1 MSTLL
6 FFGMPGWSEILIV
19 AFVGLLLFGRRLPEV
34 GRSVGKAIVEFKKG
48 VRDIDSD
55 LETASRPDHSANR
68 VLPPAQSQVT
78 PELADPQPVSKQ
90 PDPPPVD

>member
-48 VRDIDSD
+48 IRDVRDDVETQSQISEATSD
-55 LETASRPDHSANR
+55 KLEQPSDAGSAA
-68 VLPPAQSQVT
+68 PPASAETKEQSPT
-78 PELADPQPVSKQ
+78 S
-90 PDPPPVD
+90 